1 MFDYA
6 GLGVVAADV
15 IADFGRDCTVTVSS
29 SRYDVETSRTVQ
41 QTQSYVGK
49 CVFGNLNEK
58 HIGIFNSLGSSR
70 GESHLVQSGDMLVT
84 ATASCNLQ
92 TGCLLECGGEA
103 WRVVSV
109 MPIKPASVVVA
120 YQAQARRE

>member
-6 GLGVVAADV
+6 GLEAVAADV

-58 HIGIFNSLGSSR
+58 HIMQLG
-70 GESHLVQSGDMLVT
+70 GAHLVQAGDMLVT

-109 MPIKPASVVVA
+109 MPIKPAAVVVA